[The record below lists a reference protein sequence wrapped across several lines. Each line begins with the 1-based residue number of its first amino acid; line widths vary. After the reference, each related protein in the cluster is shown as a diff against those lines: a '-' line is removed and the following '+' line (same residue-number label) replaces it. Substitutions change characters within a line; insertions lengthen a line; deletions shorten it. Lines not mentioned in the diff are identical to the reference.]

1 MIYTIL
7 NIVLVMIIV
16 GGILG
21 LIMGWIITKI
31 FQLLKIIV
39 RELKEC

>member
-31 FQLLKIIV
+31 FKLLKIIV

>member
-21 LIMGWIITKI
+21 LIMGWMITKI

-39 RELKEC
+39 REFKEC